1 MHICKPIQEDVSL
14 WRQSY
19 QRNLFRTDNWP
30 WNNAKVYKNTV
41 FSNNNKTEQIL
52 ILAVWPPEAC
62 DFK

>member
-1 MHICKPIQEDVSL
+1 MSL

-19 QRNLFRTDNWP
+19 QRNLFRKDNWHRP

-41 FSNNNKTEQIL
+41 FGNNSKSEQIL
-52 ILAVWPPEAC
+52 ILAVWPSEAC